1 MIRLLAVAGCA
12 LALSGCALLS
22 SPKPAQL
29 YRFGAPSEAAPA
41 PPAGTIEVGLRRME
55 FAPAVQGDRILGVT
69 GAEAAYIAGARWVSP
84 AQTLY
89 LASLEEA
96 FAANARRVRLIGPR
110 DLGREQLALDLDIT
124 SFEARYGAPGAVP
137 IVVVTAEA
145 ALVRLPG
152 RERIAAQRFSV
163 TQPATENRV
172 SAIVQAF
179 DLATRDL
186 NTQLVDWADSA
197 AR

>member
-1 MIRLLAVAGCA
+1 MIRFLVLAGCA
-12 LALSGCALLS
+12 LALSACALLS

-29 YRFGAPSEAAPA
+29 YRFGAPSETATAAPA
-41 PPAGTIEVGLRRME
+41 GTVEVGLRRME

-69 GAEAAYIAGARWVSP
+69 GSEAAYIAGARWVSP
-84 AQTLY
+84 AQGLY

-96 FAANARRVRLIGPR
+96 FATNARRVRLIGPR

-124 SFEARYGAPGAVP
+124 SFEARYAAPGAAP
-137 IVVVTAEA
+137 TVVVMADA
-145 ALVRLPG
+145 ALVRLPS
-152 RERIAAQRFSV
+152 RERVASQRFSV
-163 TQPATENRV
+163 SQPATENRV

-186 NTQLVDWADSA
+186 NTQLVDWADAA